1 MKRFCVAF
9 VVFSLSAFL
18 LVGCGTWVNP
28 SNPNANY
35 QADLYACQ
43 SEAARMYPVQM
54 QTTTTPD
61 TTSTNCTIYGSSA
74 SCTSSTNPGHTYN
87 SGGDLN
93 LGNRISAEFSCLAAK
108 GWRIQSDSSSRSQ
121 THASATYNTPSKEG
135 QSCKTWKNC
144 GFGEI
149 CVVQPN
155 ELTGICRTSGSAAN
169 HVTDTV
175 SSHHQQA
182 GYDPNGNWYCVKEGT
197 SMGDSVPIDD
207 DGRMSRVIFAAG
219 RSVRCTDPENPI
231 LADVTKPSFN
241 EGVCVNY
248 EVHEGDVVLN
258 ANGQMVKVVK
268 LYPSSVGC
276 ADYPNTPNFAQ
287 VVVLLN

>member
-1 MKRFCVAF
+1 MKRFYTAF
-9 VVFSLSAFL
+9 VVFSLIALFL
-18 LVGCGTWVNP
+18 LAGCGTWVNP
-28 SNPNANY
+28 SNPSANY

-61 TTSTNCTIYGSSA
+61 TTSTNCTLYGSSA
-74 SCTSSTNPGHTYN
+74 SCTSSTSPGHTYN

-108 GWRIQSDSSSRSQ
+108 GWRIQSDSSTRSQ
-121 THASATYNTPSKEG
+121 THASATYNTPSK
-135 QSCKTWKNC
+135 
-144 GFGEI
+144 
-149 CVVQPN
+149 
-155 ELTGICRTSGSAAN
+155 
-169 HVTDTV
+169 
-175 SSHHQQA
+175 A

-197 SMGDSVPIDD
+197 SMGDAVPIDD

-219 RSVRCTDPENPI
+219 RSARCSDPANPI

-248 EVHEGDVVLN
+248 EVREGDVVPN

-287 VVVLLN
+287 VVVLPN